1 MSAGWPTTPWHRR
14 RTHIFF
20 VSVFLAMSAVLSVPQ
35 KPWFL
40 RLLRKGA
47 KTNLSPPWRQPHRG
61 ETTRFLSAV
70 GSIRRWR
77 SSGRRPFMP
86 ASTPACPTRRLSGA
100 PALALW
106 QRAAYNVGLST
117 RKREQPLISPKAGR
131 FATTRWSLV
140 LEAGQRSSP
149 KATEALPTLCETY
162 WRPLYAY
169 VRQRGH
175 SVDDAQDLTQE
186 FFVRHLDKQTLHV
199 ADPERGRFRSFL
211 LASLKNFLTNEWRRD
226 AAQKRGGERSAISL
240 DFDEGE
246 SRYRLEPSHTQTPE
260 RIFERQWALTLLD
273 RALTKLRAEF
283 DAAGKTEHFGRL
295 KVFLGGSK
303 STVPYRELG
312 RQLDMSEGAVKVA
325 VHRMRRR
332 YRALLREEIQHT
344 VAAPEDVDKELSQ
357 LFDIL
362 AS

>member
-1 MSAGWPTTPWHRR
+1 MKSA
-14 RTHIFF
+14 
-20 VSVFLAMSAVLSVPQ
+20 
-35 KPWFL
+35 
-40 RLLRKGA
+40 
-47 KTNLSPPWRQPHRG
+47 
-61 ETTRFLSAV
+61 
-70 GSIRRWR
+70 
-77 SSGRRPFMP
+77 
-86 ASTPACPTRRLSGA
+86 
-100 PALALW
+100 
-106 QRAAYNVGLST
+106 
-117 RKREQPLISPKAGR
+117 
-131 FATTRWSLV
+131 LV
-140 LEAGQRSSP
+140 LEAGRRSSP
-149 KATEALPTLCETY
+149 QATEALATLCEAY

-186 FFVRHLDKQTLHV
+186 FFVRLLDKRTLQV
-199 ADPERGRFRSFL
+199 ADRERGRFRSFL
-211 LASLKNFLTNEWRRD
+211 LASLKNFLANEWRRD
-226 AAQKRGGERSAISL
+226 AAEKRGGGRSVISL
-240 DFDEGE
+240 DFDDGEGC
-246 SRYRLEPSHTQTPE
+246 YRLEPSHNQTPE

-283 DAAGKTEHFGRL
+283 DVAGKTELFGRL
-295 KVFLGGSK
+295 KMFLGGSE

-344 VAAPEDVDKELSQ
+344 VAAPEDVDEELGQ